1 MAVHAI
7 ACFMIRKWVSISA
20 RPSRQARS
28 GSTSANP
35 ASGSVQAFR
44 ASALDRVRVGTTST
58 WVDTVSTIGPLTT
71 ERLCWAALGRTGQ
84 SGTPRSS
91 THRTLPHTPKDVIL
105 EDVTGATAMSLE
117 PTGGGDVVEQL
128 NTVTTRMR
136 WGWPVTIASL
146 VLELVYPP
154 YSLIVWVL
162 LAPLCWW
169 VFLHDQASRTV
180 VLFYDVNDSHA
191 AWFDSL
197 VTQWDWLTGSQR
209 LWRITQAGIVGTI
222 RQFNINSGVDSIVDR
237 IPVAAST
244 DGPNNLSTN
253 VAIPSLVARNSGLYF
268 LPDRVLVK
276 EGRRYSD
283 VAYQYLKVSSAQ
295 TRFHE
300 SPGSVPGDAVQ
311 VGQTWQ
317 YVNVKGGPDHRYK
330 NNPTLPIMLYG
341 LPEITS
347 PQGLSW
353 LVRLRVPTQH
363 PLLHRS
369 YPKYL
374 PSVTNDFRP
383 ATAHTLVGMS
393 ERRLVALI
401 KAARASRKPS

>member
-1 MAVHAI
+1 MG
-7 ACFMIRKWVSISA
+7 FYIRKAVKAGPFRFNLSKSGVGVSAGVPGFRVGSGPRGNYVHMGRHGVYYRTA
-20 RPSRQARS
+20 YYGTPLLGGSRAHRTVQHPAQSRTPHAPAYRPS
-28 GSTSANP
+28 
-35 ASGSVQAFR
+35 
-44 ASALDRVRVGTTST
+44 
-58 WVDTVSTIGPLTT
+58 
-71 ERLCWAALGRTGQ
+71 
-84 SGTPRSS
+84 
-91 THRTLPHTPKDVIL
+91 DVIL

-128 NTVTTRMR
+128 NAVATRMR

-146 VLELVYPP
+146 VLGLVHPP

-169 VFLHDQASRTV
+169 VFLHDQASRAV

-197 VTQWDWLTGSQR
+197 VTHWDWLTGSQR
-209 LWRITQAGIVGTI
+209 LWRITQAGVVRTT
-222 RQFNINSGVDSIVDR
+222 RQYKISSGVGSIVDR
-237 IPVAAST
+237 ISVAAST

-253 VAIPSLVARNSGLYF
+253 VAIPSLVARTSGLYF

-283 VAYQYLKVSSAQ
+283 VAYQYLQVSSAQ

-300 SPGSVPGDAVQ
+300 SPGAVPGDAVQ

-317 YVNVKGGPDHRYK
+317 YVNVKGGPDLRYK

-341 LPEITS
+341 LLEITS

-353 LVRLRVPTQH
+353 LVQTSRADAAPEIASVI
-363 PLLHRS
+363 S
-369 YPKYL
+369 KYP
-374 PSVTNDFRP
+374 
-383 ATAHTLVGMS
+383 AVGH
-393 ERRLVALI
+393 
-401 KAARASRKPS
+401 K

>member
-1 MAVHAI
+1 MG
-7 ACFMIRKWVSISA
+7 FYIRKAVKAGPFRFNLSKSGIGVSTGV
-20 RPSRQARS
+20 P
-28 GSTSANP
+28 G
-35 ASGSVQAFR
+35 F
-44 ASALDRVRVGTTST
+44 RVGS
-58 WVDTVSTIGPLTT
+58 GP
-71 ERLCWAALGRTGQ
+71 RGNYVHMGRHGVYYRTAYH
-84 SGTPRSS
+84 GTPLLGGSRA
-91 THRTLPHTPKDVIL
+91 HRTVQHPAQFHTPHAPAYRPNDVIL
-105 EDVTGATAMSLE
+105 EGVTGATAMSLE

-128 NTVTTRMR
+128 NTVATRMR

-146 VLELVYPP
+146 VLGLVYPP

-209 LWRITQAGIVGTI
+209 LWRITQAGVVRTT
-222 RQFNINSGVDSIVDR
+222 RQYKSNSGVGRIVDR
-237 IPVAAST
+237 ISVAAST

-268 LPDRVLVK
+268 LPDRLLVK

-295 TRFHE
+295 THFHE
-300 SPGSVPGDAVQ
+300 SPSSVPGDALQ

-341 LPEITS
+341 LLEITS

-353 LVRLRVPTQH
+353 LVQTSRADAAPAIASVLSKVPAIRH
-363 PLLHRS
+363 
-369 YPKYL
+369 K
-374 PSVTNDFRP
+374 
-383 ATAHTLVGMS
+383 
-393 ERRLVALI
+393 
-401 KAARASRKPS
+401 